1 MTAFTALQQPP
12 TSLNLASE
20 AMPAPPAGMPALE
33 SLIDGHKAFQI
44 LRSALSLGLFEHLDA
59 HGPLPRPEIAQAL
72 ELRGAHLSAWL
83 QALCDIGCLRQDAD
97 NRYALDPRARPL
109 LLRDSPWYVG
119 EYLEALT
126 QPGGRWAGLDD
137 FMHET
142 RHGSLAPL
150 TTRRVPALQHPLR
163 ADAWALADW
172 LAAHLQDKPTGRVLC
187 CDASDGL
194 LSARLVLALSVR
206 RALVRVPETAVSR
219 TRANLAWFGVA
230 DRCRVE
236 PDGPAASPG
245 IDDPWDMAI
254 LFHSQYARRRTLSD
268 DLSALAERMAPGG
281 LVCSAHWF
289 CAPACAPAEGGL
301 GQVDQAILT
310 DSHPLCHVEKFCAR
324 LEEAGLVQ
332 ARQDTLQGRYG
343 PTLLH
348 YAVRP

>member
-1 MTAFTALQQPP
+1 MTAPTALQPQVP
-12 TSLNLASE
+12 SISAAG
-20 AMPAPPAGMPALE
+20 AMPTPPAGIPALE

-44 LRSALSLGLFEHLDA
+44 LRSALSLGLFERLDA
-59 HGPLPRPEIAQAL
+59 HGPLLRPEIAQAL

-83 QALCDIGCLRQDAD
+83 QALCDIDCLRQDAD
-97 NRYALDPRARPL
+97 NRYALDPQARPL

-119 EYLEALT
+119 EYLDALA
-126 QPGGRWAGLDD
+126 QPDGRWARLDD
-137 FMHET
+137 FMRET
-142 RHGSLAPL
+142 RHESLAPL

-163 ADAWALADW
+163 DDAWALADW
-172 LAAHLQDKPTGRVLC
+172 LAAHCRGRQIDHLMC
-187 CDASDGL
+187 CDASNGL
-194 LSARLVLALSVR
+194 LGARLILTLPARQALI
-206 RALVRVPETAVSR
+206 RVPEAAISQ

-236 PDGPAASPG
+236 PDGPPAGAGIGAS
-245 IDDPWDMAI
+245 WDMAI
-254 LFHSQYARRRTLSD
+254 LFHSQYTRRRTLND

-301 GQVDQAILT
+301 GQMDQAILT
-310 DSHPLCHVEKFCAR
+310 DSHPLCHVEKFCERMEA
-324 LEEAGLVQ
+324 AGLAQ
-332 ARQDTLQGRYG
+332 ARQDTLQGSYG